1 MTQILEKGLS
11 HFCFHGIINLK
22 KKTLRKQVNY
32 TTMRAINQVVLPLNI
47 GYKIPDNDPVVL
59 LSDLCD
65 ELNYTKICEKYLRKW
80 RKHSPKTLFKIIV
93 YGYMRKLFSSRAIE
107 EACNRDICFMWLLND
122 EPTPDHSTITRFM
135 DDKLSSEIE
144 DLFYQLINK
153 LYELG
158 EIKFENLFVDGTKIE
173 ANANRYTFVW
183 ANAVK
188 KNAEKLYHKIEVFMK
203 ILSERYMV
211 EFDTPEEYLSF
222 IGNRIIYLNT
232 VFVSGKGKRKTQL
245 QRDFEQLEEYLG
257 RKHKYKEYFAILDGR
272 KSFSKTDPDATF
284 MRMKEDHM
292 LNGQLKP
299 GYNIQIGVESEYI
312 VGVGLFPKP
321 TDVTTLIPF
330 LERIKRGTGRI
341 IPNIIADAGYESE
354 ENYDYLEEN
363 GQIPYIKPQN
373 YEIGKTR
380 KYRNDEFRV
389 ENLKY
394 NSDTNSYICKNEQE
408 LKYIYTQTTKSAN
421 GYEIQKDIYRNES
434 CAGCPYREKCHKSKN
449 DYRTIKTS
457 QRFAEKRKES
467 YENIISEKGILLR
480 MNRSIQV
487 EGAFGVLKE
496 DYGFRKFLMRGKEK
510 TETQFFLLS
519 FAFNIQ
525 KYHNRLVG
533 NRLGKD
539 LFEKKIA

>member
-1 MTQILEKGLS
+1 
-11 HFCFHGIINLK
+11 
-22 KKTLRKQVNY
+22 
-32 TTMRAINQVVLPLNI
+32 MRAINQVVLPLNI

-59 LSDLCD
+59 LSELCD
-65 ELNYTKICEKYLRKW
+65 ELDYTKICKKYLRKW

-93 YGYMRKLFSSRAIE
+93 YGYMRKLFSSRSIE
-107 EACNRDICFMWLLND
+107 DACNRDICFMWLLND

-153 LYELG
+153 LHELG

-183 ANAVK
+183 ANVVK
-188 KNAEKLYHKIEVFMK
+188 KNAEKLYQKIEVFMK
-203 ILSERYMV
+203 ILSERYTV

-232 VFVSGKGKRKTQL
+232 VFVNGKGKRKTQL
-245 QRDFEQLEEYLG
+245 QRDFEQLEEYLE
-257 RKHKYKEYFAILDGR
+257 RKYKYKEYFAILDGR

-299 GYNIQIGVESEYI
+299 GYNVQIGVESEYI
-312 VGVGLFPKP
+312 VGIGLFPKP
-321 TDVTTLIPF
+321 TDVTTMIPF
-330 LERIKRGTGRI
+330 LERIKNGINRI
-341 IPNIIADAGYESE
+341 IPNIVADAGYESE
-354 ENYDYLEEN
+354 ENYVYLEEN
-363 GQIPYIKPQN
+363 KQTPYIKPQN
-373 YEIGKTR
+373 YEISKTR
-380 KYRNDEFRV
+380 KYRKDEFRV
-389 ENLKY
+389 ENMEY
-394 NSDTNSYICKNEQE
+394 NSEKNCYICKNGQE
-408 LKYIYTQTTKSAN
+408 LKYIYTQTSKSSN
-421 GYEIQKDIYRNES
+421 GYEIKKEVYRNES
-434 CAGCPYREKCHKSKN
+434 CSGCPYREWCHKSKN
-449 DYRTIKTS
+449 DYRTIKVS
-457 QRFAEKRKES
+457 QKFTEKRKES
-467 YENIISEKGILLR
+467 RDNILSNTGVLLR

-487 EGAFGVLKE
+487 EGAFGVIKE

-525 KYHNRLVG
+525 KYHNRIIG
-533 NRLGKD
+533 NRIGMD
-539 LFEKKIA
+539 LFKKEIA

>member
-1 MTQILEKGLS
+1 
-11 HFCFHGIINLK
+11 
-22 KKTLRKQVNY
+22 
-32 TTMRAINQVVLPLNI
+32 MRAINQVVLPLNI

-59 LSDLCD
+59 LSEICD
-65 ELNYTKICEKYLRKW
+65 ELDYTKICEKYLRKW
-80 RKHSPKTLFKIIV
+80 RKHSPKTLFKILV
-93 YGYMRKLFSSRAIE
+93 YGYMRKIFSSRGIE

-153 LYELG
+153 LHNWG

-188 KNAEKLYHKIEVFMK
+188 KNAEKLYQKIEFFMK
-203 ILSERYMV
+203 VLAERYMV
-211 EFDTPEEYLSF
+211 ELDTPEEYFSF
-222 IGNRIIYLNT
+222 LGNRIISLEM
-232 VFVSGKGKRKTQL
+232 VFVSGKGKRKTQI
-245 QRDFEQLEEYLG
+245 QRDFEQLEEYLE
-257 RKHKYKEYFAILDGR
+257 RKDKYKEYFSILNGR

-299 GYNIQIGVESEYI
+299 GYNVQIGVESEYI
-312 VGVGLFPKP
+312 IGIGLFPKP

-330 LERIKRGTGRI
+330 LDRVKKGTNRTI
-341 IPNIIADAGYESE
+341 LNIIADAGYESE

-380 KYRNDEFRV
+380 KYRKNEFRV

-394 NSDTNSYICKNEQE
+394 NKETNSYICKNGQE
-408 LKYIYTQTTKSAN
+408 LKYIYTQTTKSVN
-421 GYEIQKDIYRNES
+421 GYEIQKEVYRNES
-434 CAGCPYREKCHKSKN
+434 CIGCPYREKCHKSKN

-457 QRFAEKRKES
+457 QRFTEKRKES
-467 YENIISEKGILLR
+467 YENIISEKGVLLR

-496 DYGFRKFLMRGKEK
+496 DYGFRRFLMRGKEK

-525 KYHNRLVG
+525 KYHNRLHG
-533 NRLGKD
+533 NRIGKF
-539 LFEKKIA
+539 LFEKEIA